1 MTSSMDRIS
10 RDDELL
16 DALGNRRRLSGEEPV
31 IALLGAWAAEID
43 TTPVVSRSATRRSR
57 GRARGLGILSTALV
71 TFTGG
76 SVAAAMTG
84 VELPVLS
91 QVGQVLVGWAPGVP
105 EVMGHVEEIPAPSV
119 AGLAMQ
125 PTDLPPAQQSPAT
138 KDEPIALE
146 TDRPTALET
155 AGIAREIVAPGRSST
170 PLRVQVA
177 AAARPALDMVEGLGG
192 AITSP
197 PGQDVTPPRTGL
209 PSAPP
214 SIAPGQ
220 DKAPGRTSPPPATP
234 SNPPIQDVARGET
247 YPPSATPSTPASAP
261 PSTPASATPGQD
273 KAPGGT
279 SPPSATP
286 STPASAPPGQD
297 KAPGGTSPPSAT
309 PPTPP
314 PASTG
319 QPSATP
325 STPPG
330 QPKNPGAGGASATGP
345 ALTTEDGPASTTETA
360 PQPVAD
366 R

>member
-1 MTSSMDRIS
+1 
-10 RDDELL
+10 
-16 DALGNRRRLSGEEPV
+16 
-31 IALLGAWAAEID
+31 
-43 TTPVVSRSATRRSR
+43 
-57 GRARGLGILSTALV
+57 LSTAVV

-91 QVGQVLVGWAPGVP
+91 EVGQVLVGWAPGVP

-119 AGLAMQ
+119 AGPATQ

-234 SNPPIQDVARGET
+234 SNPPIQD
-247 YPPSATPSTPASAP
+247 
-261 PSTPASATPGQD
+261 

-297 KAPGGTSPPSAT
+297 KAPGGTSPLSATPSAPPSTPASATPPSPPSATSASATSASAPPGQDKAPGGTSPPSAT
-309 PPTPP
+309 PSTPP
-314 PASTG
+314 PAPTG

-330 QPKNPGAGGASATGP
+330 QPENPGAGGASATGP

-360 PQPVAD
+360 PQPTAD

>member
-1 MTSSMDRIS
+1 
-10 RDDELL
+10 
-16 DALGNRRRLSGEEPV
+16 
-31 IALLGAWAAEID
+31 
-43 TTPVVSRSATRRSR
+43 
-57 GRARGLGILSTALV
+57 LSTAVV

-91 QVGQVLVGWAPGVP
+91 EVGQVLVGWAPGVP

-119 AGLAMQ
+119 AGPATQ
-125 PTDLPPAQQSPAT
+125 PTDLPPAQQSPTT

-234 SNPPIQDVARGET
+234 SNPPIQD
-247 YPPSATPSTPASAP
+247 
-261 PSTPASATPGQD
+261 

-309 PPTPP
+309 PSTPP
-314 PASTG
+314 PAPTG

-330 QPKNPGAGGASATGP
+330 QPENPGAGGASATGP

-360 PQPVAD
+360 PQPTAD